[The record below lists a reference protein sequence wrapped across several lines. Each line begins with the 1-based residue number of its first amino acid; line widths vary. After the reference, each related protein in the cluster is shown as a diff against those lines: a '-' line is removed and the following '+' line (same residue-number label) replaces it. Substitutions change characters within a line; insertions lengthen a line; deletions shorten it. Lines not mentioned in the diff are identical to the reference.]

1 VASTPTEDRGAVG
14 NVKLR
19 IGRAFTFSSQVVSA
33 ESRNEKASL
42 IVLPKYESEG
52 FQV

>member
-1 VASTPTEDRGAVG
+1 M
-14 NVKLR
+14 
-19 IGRAFTFSSQVVSA
+19 FSFQVVSA

-52 FQV
+52 F